1 MSLISFLKDAG
12 ERLFKHQP
20 APLPT
25 SFPTARPA
33 AAPGA
38 APVAA
43 KPDVDALNREAGDAI
58 LAYIKTK
65 NLPADKLTLSYDGS
79 KAAVIVAGEV
89 PDQAARE
96 KIVLCCGNVHGVEQ
110 VDDRM
115 TVAKGG
121 DVSEYYTVK
130 GGDTLSKIA
139 QHAYGAAN
147 RYNEIFEANK
157 PMLSDPDKI
166 YPGQVLRIPK
176 TQA

>member
-12 ERLFKHQP
+12 ERLFKHPSAASAAP
-20 APLPT
+20 APAAHPAT
-25 SFPTARPA
+25 PVGAPA
-33 AAPGA
+33 AP
-38 APVAA
+38 
-43 KPDVDALNREAGDAI
+43 KPDVEALDRAAADAI
-58 LAYIKTK
+58 RNYIASKG
-65 NLPADKLTLSYDGS
+65 LPADKLTLSYDGS
-79 KAAVIVAGEV
+79 KAAVTVAGEA
-89 PDQAARE
+89 PDQASRE
-96 KIVLCCGNVHGVEQ
+96 KIVLCCGNVQSVSQ
-110 VDDRM
+110 VDDQM

-130 GGDTLSKIA
+130 SGDTLSKIA